1 VVTVDLRT
9 AAVLLLTAAVLG
21 SGEEQARESKSR
33 QVNVGGR
40 NGERERASAEAT
52 RFSSLGRARAWT
64 EAWRH
69 ERHAEATPCPGR
81 PRQLPQASSK
91 MPENQLK
98 PSCSGL
104 AIS

>member
-69 ERHAEATPCPGR
+69 ERRRQRPALVGHANCPR
-81 PRQLPQASSK
+81 LVQK
-91 MPENQLK
+91 CLK
-98 PSCSGL
+98 TN
-104 AIS
+104 